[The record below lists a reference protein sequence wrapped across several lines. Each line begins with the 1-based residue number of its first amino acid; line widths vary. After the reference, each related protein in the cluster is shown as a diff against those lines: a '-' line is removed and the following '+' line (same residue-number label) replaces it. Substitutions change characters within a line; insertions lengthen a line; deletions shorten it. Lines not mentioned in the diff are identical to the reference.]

1 MNSININLSISLIV
15 LIIVFILEYI
25 FKLIPCDMCLVE
37 RYPYYALIL
46 LSIIAMYLV
55 RIEKAK
61 LRKII
66 DYVSISTILFGFI
79 YTLRHVGVERGII
92 KLSTECSGV
101 LINTSDKSALL
112 EELNQAALVRCDE
125 ATYLFNFISIAESNL
140 ILMTFLLFINIYFL
154 VKKR

>member
-1 MNSININLSISLIV
+1 
-15 LIIVFILEYI
+15 
-25 FKLIPCDMCLVE
+25 MCLVE

-46 LSIIAMYLV
+46 LSFIAMYLV

-92 KLSTECSGV
+92 KLSTECSGA

-154 VKKR
+154 VKK

>member
-66 DYVSISTILFGFI
+66 DYISISTILFGFI

-92 KLSTECSGV
+92 KLSTECSGA
-101 LINTSDKSALL
+101 LINTSDKTALL
-112 EELNQAALVRCDE
+112 EELSQAALVRCDE

-154 VKKR
+154 VKK

>member
-1 MNSININLSISLIV
+1 
-15 LIIVFILEYI
+15 
-25 FKLIPCDMCLVE
+25 MCLVE

-46 LSIIAMYLV
+46 LSIIALYLV

-92 KLSTECSGV
+92 KLSTECSGK

-154 VKKR
+154 VKK

>member
-46 LSIIAMYLV
+46 LSFIAMYLV

-92 KLSTECSGV
+92 KLSTECSGM

-154 VKKR
+154 VKK

>member
-55 RIEKAK
+55 KIGKTK

-92 KLSTECSGV
+92 KLSTECSGA

-112 EELNQAALVRCDE
+112 DELNQAALVRCDE
-125 ATYLFNFISIAESNL
+125 ATYLFNFISVAESNL
-140 ILMTFLLFINIYFL
+140 IFMTFLLFINIYFL
-154 VKKR
+154 VKK

>member
-1 MNSININLSISLIV
+1 MNSININLFISLIV

-46 LSIIAMYLV
+46 LSVIAMYLV

-61 LRKII
+61 LRKIV

-92 KLSTECSGV
+92 KLSTECSGA
-101 LINTSDKSALL
+101 LINTSDKTALL

-154 VKKR
+154 VKK

>member
-154 VKKR
+154 VKK

>member
-66 DYVSISTILFGFI
+66 DYISISTILFGFI

-92 KLSTECSGV
+92 KLSTECSGA
-101 LINTSDKSALL
+101 LINTSDRSALL
-112 EELNQAALVRCDE
+112 EALNQAALVRCDA

-154 VKKR
+154 VKK

>member
-1 MNSININLSISLIV
+1 MISRNINLFISLIV

-92 KLSTECSGV
+92 KLSTECSGA

-154 VKKR
+154 VKK

>member
-55 RIEKAK
+55 RIEKVK
-61 LRKII
+61 LRKTI

-79 YTLRHVGVERGII
+79 YTLRHVGVERGIV
-92 KLSTECSGV
+92 KLNTECSGA
-101 LINTSDKSALL
+101 LINTSDKTALL

-154 VKKR
+154 VKK

>member
-1 MNSININLSISLIV
+1 MNSTNINLFISLIV

-61 LRKII
+61 FRKII

-92 KLSTECSGV
+92 KLSTECSGA

-154 VKKR
+154 VKK

>member
-1 MNSININLSISLIV
+1 MNSINFNLYVSLIT

-55 RIEKAK
+55 RIGKTK

-66 DYVSISTILFGFI
+66 DYVSISTILFSTPI
-79 YTLRHVGVERGII
+79 SKSLTTTNTL
-92 KLSTECSGV
+92 
-101 LINTSDKSALL
+101 
-112 EELNQAALVRCDE
+112 
-125 ATYLFNFISIAESNL
+125 
-140 ILMTFLLFINIYFL
+140 
-154 VKKR
+154 

>member
-66 DYVSISTILFGFI
+66 DYVSISTILFGLI

-92 KLSTECSGV
+92 KLSTECSGA
-101 LINTSDKSALL
+101 LINTSDKTALL

-154 VKKR
+154 VKK

>member
-15 LIIVFILEYI
+15 LMIVFILEYI

-92 KLSTECSGV
+92 KLSTECSGA

-154 VKKR
+154 VKK

>member
-37 RYPYYALIL
+37 RYPYYSLIL
-46 LSIIAMYLV
+46 LSFIAMYLV

-92 KLSTECSGV
+92 KLSTECSGA

-154 VKKR
+154 VKK

>member
-37 RYPYYALIL
+37 RYPYYVLIL

-92 KLSTECSGV
+92 KLSTECSGA
-101 LINTSDKSALL
+101 LINTSDKTALL

-154 VKKR
+154 VKK

>member
-55 RIEKAK
+55 RIEEAK

-92 KLSTECSGV
+92 KLSTECSGT
-101 LINTSDKSALL
+101 LINTSDKTALL

-140 ILMTFLLFINIYFL
+140 ILITFLLFINIYFL
-154 VKKR
+154 VKK

>member
-25 FKLIPCDMCLVE
+25 FKFIPCDMCLVE

-46 LSIIAMYLV
+46 LSVIAMYLV

-61 LRKII
+61 LRKIV
-66 DYVSISTILFGFI
+66 DYISISTILFGFI

-92 KLSTECSGV
+92 KLSTECSGA

-154 VKKR
+154 VKK

>member
-15 LIIVFILEYI
+15 LIIVSILEYI

-46 LSIIAMYLV
+46 LSVIAMYLV

-61 LRKII
+61 LRKIV

-92 KLSTECSGV
+92 KLSTECSGA

-154 VKKR
+154 VKK

>member
-25 FKLIPCDMCLVE
+25 FKFIPCDMCLVE

-55 RIEKAK
+55 RIEKAELK
-61 LRKII
+61 KII

-92 KLSTECSGV
+92 KLSTECSGA
-101 LINTSDKSALL
+101 LINTSDKTALL
-112 EELNQAALVRCDE
+112 EELNQTALVRCDE

-154 VKKR
+154 VKK

>member
-1 MNSININLSISLIV
+1 MNSKNINLSISLIV

-92 KLSTECSGV
+92 KLSTECSGA
-101 LINTSDKSALL
+101 LINTSDKTALL

-154 VKKR
+154 VKK

>member
-1 MNSININLSISLIV
+1 MNSINFNLYVSLIT

-55 RIEKAK
+55 KIEKTGSK
-61 LRKII
+61 KII
-66 DYVSISTILFGFI
+66 DYLSILTILFGCI
-79 YTLRHVGVERGII
+79 YTLRHVGVERGFL
-92 KLSTECSGV
+92 KLSTECSGALV
-101 LINTSDKSALL
+101 NTSDKLALL

-140 ILMTFLLFINIYFL
+140 ILMTFLLSINIYYL
-154 VKKR
+154 VKK

>member
-55 RIEKAK
+55 RIEKTK

-66 DYVSISTILFGFI
+66 DYISISTILFGFI

-92 KLSTECSGV
+92 KLSTECSGA
-101 LINTSDKSALL
+101 LINTSDRSALL
-112 EELNQAALVRCDE
+112 EALNQAALVRCDE

-140 ILMTFLLFINIYFL
+140 ILMTFFLFINIYFL
-154 VKKR
+154 VKK

>member
-1 MNSININLSISLIV
+1 MNSTNINLFISLIV

-92 KLSTECSGV
+92 KLSTECSGA

-154 VKKR
+154 VKK

>member
-46 LSIIAMYLV
+46 LSIIAMYLE

-92 KLSTECSGV
+92 KLSTECSGA
-101 LINTSDKSALL
+101 LINTSNKSALL

-154 VKKR
+154 VKK

>member
-46 LSIIAMYLV
+46 LSIIAIYLV
-55 RIEKAK
+55 KIEKAK
-61 LRKII
+61 LRII
-66 DYVSISTILFGFI
+66 TDYVSILTILFGLI

-92 KLSTECSGV
+92 KLSTECSGA

-154 VKKR
+154 VNK

>member
-61 LRKII
+61 LRKLI

-92 KLSTECSGV
+92 KLSTECSGA

-112 EELNQAALVRCDE
+112 EELSQAALVRCDE

-154 VKKR
+154 VKK

>member
-1 MNSININLSISLIV
+1 MNSININLFISLIV

-92 KLSTECSGV
+92 KISTECSGA

-154 VKKR
+154 VKK

>member
-66 DYVSISTILFGFI
+66 DYVSISAILFGFI

-92 KLSTECSGV
+92 KLSTECSGA

-154 VKKR
+154 VKK

>member
-92 KLSTECSGV
+92 KLSTECSGA

-125 ATYLFNFISIAESNL
+125 ATYLFSFISIAESNL

-154 VKKR
+154 VKK

>member
-1 MNSININLSISLIV
+1 MNSINLNLYISLIT

-66 DYVSISTILFGFI
+66 DYVSISTIFFGFI

-92 KLSTECSGV
+92 KLSTECSGA
-101 LINTSDKSALL
+101 LINTSDKTALL

-154 VKKR
+154 VKK